1 MSLCVVIYLDGHRQM
16 LGDDSKASAIEAYQ
30 GLKAKQPEVVATVRR
45 VILPP
50 SWMAEL
56 YPGRQKPVEA
66 DTSHLTNIG
75 IAQSAYDAIP
85 TGDR

>member
-30 GLKAKQPEVVATVRR
+30 GLKAKQPEVVATVKR

-56 YPGRQKPVEA
+56 YPGHKPRTA
-66 DTSHLTNIG
+66 DDTTHLTNEG
-75 IAQSAYDAIP
+75 IQQGMYSAIP
-85 TGDR
+85 NGDR